1 MYCLETKAEFLIENP
16 GLKKVEVKKKMKELF
31 NKLDDKQKAAY
42 IDRSNNA
49 RKEFLQKIEEFM
61 YDSYTN

>member
-1 MYCLETKAEFLIENP
+1 MYCLETKAEFLKENP